1 MVAMEVTEDTVD
13 MEDMVMEK
21 DLLKLNLDTDMEAM
35 EVMEDI
41 VDMEDMAME
50 KGLLKLMLNLDT
62 DMEAMEVMEVMVVMV
77 MAEVMDTMVE
87 FTKLSLADL
96 PKYF

>member
-1 MVAMEVTEDTVD
+1 
-13 MEDMVMEK
+13 MEK

-50 KGLLKLMLNLDT
+50 KGLLKLMPNLDT
-62 DMEAMEVMEVMVVMV
+62 DMKAMEVMEVMVMGKGPLNLDTAEVMVMVVMV

>member
-1 MVAMEVTEDTVD
+1 
-13 MEDMVMEK
+13 
-21 DLLKLNLDTDMEAM
+21 M

-62 DMEAMEVMEVMVVMV
+62 DMEAMAVMEDTEDMEAMVMEKGLLKLMLNLDTDMVVMAV
-77 MAEVMDTMVE
+77 MVDTVVMDTMV
-87 FTKLSLADL
+87 KPVLNLSITEQLFMIG
-96 PKYF
+96 P

>member
-1 MVAMEVTEDTVD
+1 MVAMEVTEDT
-13 MEDMVMEK
+13 
-21 DLLKLNLDTDMEAM
+21 
-35 EVMEDI
+35 

-62 DMEAMEVMEVMVVMV
+62 DMEAMEVMEVTVDMEVMVMGKGPLNLDTAEVMVMVVMV